1 MAVSIPSPSSTTE
14 REKLATSPADKGV
27 CGVAVSRQRE
37 YEALS
42 QETATAEILEIINR
56 ASGDLSPVFDAI
68 LDKSTSLCDAAFGIL
83 WLRVGDRFQPSAVHG
98 VPAPFAEYLAGEPTH
113 PAEPGTGLGRIAA
126 GDAFVHLVNPGST
139 EAYRTGSSILRR
151 AFVDLGGTR
160 TLLTVALRKDDVL
173 LGALSIY
180 RQETRPFT
188 ARQIALVTNFAAQAV
203 IAIESAR
210 LMNELRARSGELAR
224 SVEEL

>member
-1 MAVSIPSPSSTTE
+1 
-14 REKLATSPADKGV
+14 
-27 CGVAVSRQRE
+27 
-37 YEALS
+37 
-42 QETATAEILEIINR
+42 
-56 ASGDLSPVFDAI
+56 
-68 LDKSTSLCDAAFGIL
+68 
-83 WLRVGDRFQPSAVHG
+83 SAVHG

-203 IAIESAR
+203 ISTLDQRTVLSTIVGLSLGLAGADAGAVFRYDAGERSFYLVEAVGW
-210 LMNELRARSGELAR
+210 NE
-224 SVEEL
+224 